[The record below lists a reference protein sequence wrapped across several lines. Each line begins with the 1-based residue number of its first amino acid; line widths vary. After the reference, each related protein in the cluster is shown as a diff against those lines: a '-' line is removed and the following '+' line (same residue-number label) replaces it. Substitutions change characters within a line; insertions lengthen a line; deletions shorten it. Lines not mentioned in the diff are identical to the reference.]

1 MTMGI
6 CGSHGQSR
14 TTALKRCHLWQFFP
28 AGNERNSVLS
38 LSLYILWRI
47 SVFTGPIHSGLFR
60 CSNRMKNNECRLVR
74 RDKSF
79 SLSVSV
85 NLRVSLYLVTGLRS
99 AAIRR
104 FSEEGHAN
112 DTWRTCLII
121 CGIMVRMPDEA
132 RLPWVM
138 YEGRGEWDKGRQSR
152 SPPADYRTAVR
163 WIAWVW
169 PLQMAQMGLFISPLQ
184 HSRHSLI

>member
-6 CGSHGQSR
+6 CGSQGQTR

-28 AGNERNSVLS
+28 AGNERNSVLG

-47 SVFTGPIHSGLFR
+47 SVFIVDYSGAQTEWKIMSVAF
-60 CSNRMKNNECRLVR
+60 VR

-85 NLRVSLYLVTGLRS
+85 NLRVSLYLVTGFRS

-104 FSEEGHAN
+104 FMEEGQAN
-112 DTWRTCLII
+112 DKWRTCLII

-132 RLPWVM
+132 SLPWVM

-163 WIAWVW
+163 WIA
-169 PLQMAQMGLFISPLQ
+169 
-184 HSRHSLI
+184 